1 VMPAAPLDWMAL
13 CLLLF
18 IAGGLGG
25 ALFLYL
31 RTSYRKGGWRRV
43 RTDFII
49 AIMALLIWAA
59 VRIYENHEIQKFK
72 HAADRQ
78 FR

>member
-1 VMPAAPLDWMAL
+1 M
-13 CLLLF
+13 
-18 IAGGLGG
+18 
-25 ALFLYL
+25 
-31 RTSYRKGGWRRV
+31 

-49 AIMALLIWAA
+49 AVMALLIWAA
-59 VRIYENHEIQKFK
+59 VRIYENHEIQEFK